1 MNDIRLE
8 LRKLDSLPTLSPV
21 IQNILTTID
30 NPEHGAKE
38 LGEVISHDQS
48 LSAYLLRLV
57 NSAFYGHLRQI
68 TSISHAIVIL
78 GHSTVKNM
86 ALSVSAF
93 NSEPEEGEPF
103 LDRKRFW
110 IHSLGVAYGCRIIH
124 ERVGRNGDG
133 LDSGSIFLCGL
144 LHDIGKVILDNC
156 YNKEYA
162 IALKRAKK
170 EHRWIDEMEKDLFGV
185 DHCEIGYY
193 LASKWQLPDLLVNT
207 IRYHHSPNESIPE
220 HLKATMI
227 VHLADDLCRKIKL
240 GYGGD
245 EGLPQVDESCM
256 NKLGLSADMVATLC
270 MNIDGKR
277 QDIESFLNETGD
289 G

>member
-1 MNDIRLE
+1 MDNIRLE
-8 LRKLDSLPTLSPV
+8 LRKLDSLPTLPPV
-21 IQNILTTID
+21 IHNILTTID
-30 NPEHGAKE
+30 NPENGARE
-38 LGEVISHDQS
+38 LGKVISHDQS

-93 NSEPEEGEPF
+93 NYTPEDGEPF

-110 IHSLGVAYGCRIIH
+110 VHSLGVAYGCRIIY
-124 ERVGRNGDG
+124 EKIEQNGNG

-144 LHDIGKVILDNC
+144 LHDIGKVILDSC
-156 YNKEYA
+156 YNKEYS
-162 IALKRAKK
+162 IALERAKN
-170 EHRWIDEMEKDLFGV
+170 EHKWIDDMEKDLFGV

-193 LASKWQLPDLLVNT
+193 LASKWQFPDLVTNV
-207 IRYHHSPNESIPE
+207 IRYHHSPHESPRE
-220 HLKATMI
+220 HLRATMI

-245 EGLPQVDESCM
+245 EGLPQIDESCM
-256 NKLGLSADMVATLC
+256 DQLGLSDEMVATLC
-270 MNIDGKR
+270 MDMDGKR
-277 QDIESFLNETGD
+277 EDIESFLNEADST
-289 G
+289 